1 MSDCV
6 TTIVRLHVHADSP
19 DQAMKAWEVLQ
30 RTALGLGLDGLN
42 ASVHIDQYEHD
53 HAEDEEDVTP

>member
-1 MSDCV
+1 MCDCA
-6 TTIVRLHVHADSP
+6 TTVVRLHVSADSP

-30 RTALGLGLDGLN
+30 RTALGLGLDGVR

-53 HAEDEEDVTP
+53 HAEDEEGVPS